1 MRCIN
6 AASREKAPTSHMAGT
21 VSLHRRL
28 KELERQREREALQ
41 RIERLLPAA
50 FTSSAQQNSAGKRS
64 VGAFG
69 RSQINILSDLVRYVS
84 SVKHRGVV
92 SDASV
97 REALLSGQNLL
108 VLEVDPAP
116 GLTVRAASAG
126 ASEFFKHSPYGSSLV
141 GRSIASLLHESI
153 ASLLHAGACAPV
165 SRSNSARTSRLG
177 RFMGII
183 RLCCAWSLPLSPV
196 SPSSCMT
203 VTTVSWPEAAGTW
216 ALWP

>member
-1 MRCIN
+1 
-6 AASREKAPTSHMAGT
+6 MAGT

-92 SDASV
+92 SDASPILV
-97 REALLSGQNLL
+97 PPLGSLLPESYAEALPAVATATSPGPATRFTTAPPRPQFPGGCACEGRGTEDHDLL
-108 VLEVDPAP
+108 TTMVSAIV
-116 GLTVRAASAG
+116 AAVG
-126 ASEFFKHSPYGSSLV
+126 ADGDKSK
-141 GRSIASLLHESI
+141 
-153 ASLLHAGACAPV
+153 
-165 SRSNSARTSRLG
+165 
-177 RFMGII
+177 
-183 RLCCAWSLPLSPV
+183 
-196 SPSSCMT
+196 
-203 VTTVSWPEAAGTW
+203 
-216 ALWP
+216 